1 MCYKMFRPYL
11 DHTLHGQLTSTRKNT
26 ESHTTTNNLPSMSAI
41 SFKHPCNNVL
51 VSYSKSHCTTLD
63 HVTTDMHRVMSQNVS
78 KHTSCK
84 WISKRN
90 IHEAFL
96 INKWNTASTAQSWQ
110 QGTINFSPA
119 SQLASS
125 VLADGMVEVVEFAT
139 VVVLGTMAPPEL
151 TGWSGSRSRDREA
164 RLRAATW
171 LDAEGSTEVLSGLD
185 EVRRTKLAVVLGLL
199 VSMADPET
207 ASSAPGAPSSA
218 ELSPCWK

>member
-1 MCYKMFRPYL
+1 M
-11 DHTLHGQLTSTRKNT
+11 N
-26 ESHTTTNNLPSMSAI
+26 AI
-41 SFKHPCNNVL
+41 SFKHPLNNAL
-51 VSYSKSHCTTLD
+51 VTYSKPHCTILD
-63 HVTTDMHRVMSQNVS
+63 RATTDTHRVISKNVS
-78 KHTSCK
+78 KQTLSK
-84 WISKRN
+84 WICKCSM
-90 IHEAFL
+90 HEAFL
-96 INKWNTASTAQSWQ
+96 VNKWNTAYTAQSWQ
-110 QGTINFSPA
+110 QGTINLSPA

-164 RLRAATW
+164 RLRDATW